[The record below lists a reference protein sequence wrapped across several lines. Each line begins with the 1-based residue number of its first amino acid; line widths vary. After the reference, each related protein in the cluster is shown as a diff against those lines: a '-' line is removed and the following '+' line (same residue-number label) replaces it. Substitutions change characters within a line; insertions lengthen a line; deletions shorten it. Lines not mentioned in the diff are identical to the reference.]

1 MTPVNLETLVKDGIA
16 SSASTVLA
24 SSAGIQSAK
33 AANTFT
39 SVGTRRV
46 IITGKRTNVVGATS
60 GGNTL
65 RVGFATENTKSVLAC
80 GSRKR
85 TVRVGTASKLANS
98 KSANKSGKTIG
109 VSATA
114 NATETS

>member
-1 MTPVNLETLVKDGIA
+1 LTLVNLETLVKGDIA
-16 SSASTVLA
+16 SSGSTVLTR
-24 SSAGIQSAK
+24 STGVQSAK

-39 SVGTRRV
+39 SVGAFRV
-46 IITGKRTNVVGATS
+46 TITGKRTNVVGATS

-65 RVGFATENTKSVLAC
+65 RVGFATENTKSILAG
-80 GSRKR
+80 GSRER

-98 KSANKSGKTIG
+98 KSANKSRKTVG

-114 NATETS
+114 DATETS